1 MLKQNPQ
8 AVDGIGNHYIFT
20 NKNIEKKKPQTRYL
34 DISRLCKYLLLQEFQ
49 MFYHRRRMGLS
60 SLNKVFE

>member
-20 NKNIEKKKPQTRYL
+20 NKYIEKKTQTRYL

>member
-20 NKNIEKKKPQTRYL
+20 NKYIEKKKPKRG
-34 DISRLCKYLLLQEFQ
+34 I
-49 MFYHRRRMGLS
+49 
-60 SLNKVFE
+60 